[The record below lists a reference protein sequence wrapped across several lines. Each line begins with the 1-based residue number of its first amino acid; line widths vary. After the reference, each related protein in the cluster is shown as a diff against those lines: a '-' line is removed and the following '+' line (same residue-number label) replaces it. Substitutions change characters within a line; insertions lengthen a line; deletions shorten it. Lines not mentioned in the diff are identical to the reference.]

1 MQLQQVVAV
10 GEHGMQFLI
19 SNQVK
24 IRKNQ
29 EVSLKPGSHL
39 YVVFKT
45 KVLNKKTLRNDE
57 NIYINALEK
66 RSDVATTHF

>member
-1 MQLQQVVAV
+1 M
-10 GEHGMQFLI
+10 GPDGWIWSTEYE
-19 SNQVK
+19 VK

-39 YVVFKT
+39 YVVNT
-45 KVLNKKTLRNDE
+45 KVLNKKTLHNDE

-66 RSDVATTHF
+66 RGDVATTHF